1 MADCDQHRRR
11 SPAPHTVRVKTID
24 EMLSLDLLSTEQ
36 HREIACWLR
45 ASSTPE
51 AIMAMP
57 PHLWR
62 AIESASLVMNID
74 DDLLRPPLLG
84 ADSG

>member
-1 MADCDQHRRR
+1 M
-11 SPAPHTVRVKTID
+11 KTID
-24 EMLSLDLLSTEQ
+24 EMLSLDLLSAQQ
-36 HREIACWLR
+36 HQDIARWLR
-45 ASSTPE
+45 ASKTPE

-74 DDLLRPPLLG
+74 ADLIRSPLLG
-84 ADSG
+84 ADAA